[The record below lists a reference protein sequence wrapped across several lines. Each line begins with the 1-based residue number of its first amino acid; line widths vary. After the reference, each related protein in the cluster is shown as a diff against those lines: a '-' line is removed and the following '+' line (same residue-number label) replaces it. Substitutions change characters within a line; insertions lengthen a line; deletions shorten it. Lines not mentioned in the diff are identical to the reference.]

1 MSLTRLARGPGKNK
15 GMLKK
20 SLKGSEDQELRVT
33 PETANVVPF
42 GDVVPRR
49 QDDVRNDIYLDLMQY
64 DNKENQNL
72 LLGRVHVH
80 LYEVIQKGCFTEEFQ
95 MFNENT
101 FICRVEVEFMFSY
114 GNFGYGFSH
123 QLKPLQKIVEPSMF
137 MNIAPPPERTDPV
150 TNIIIPQSI
159 EYPAF
164 LSPDLNVTV
173 GMPTS
178 APQSS
183 QPQVVRL
190 EKLQQ
195 RPRERLEKMKKEY
208 RDLHT
213 WREKAMYL
221 EGVLMHKLEHNELK
235 ESNSNEVLESQFE
248 KKPEDTVTSDMS
260 LINEEPESISNE
272 LMDNGDK
279 KGLTLP
285 TLNQMD
291 CADLN
296 AIASKTDESTKRRD
310 TPLFTTPRR
319 TLVEGNKILPLEEHQ
334 PEATTDGK
342 LNNIHLQREVKLKDK
357 HSSILNI
364 DSSASESSFS
374 TMNEYG
380 NVPNC
385 ADKLMQLN
393 NCGWLNTN
401 KKGKSDCSDRFEDL
415 PLTSF
420 HHLEKVKSRA
430 SLLEKS
436 PDASHYHL
444 KHSTR
449 PNTAPDINKRRESYI
464 GKCTSSR
471 RVSSRLNSFK

>member
-1 MSLTRLARGPGKNK
+1 
-15 GMLKK
+15 
-20 SLKGSEDQELRVT
+20 
-33 PETANVVPF
+33 
-42 GDVVPRR
+42 
-49 QDDVRNDIYLDLMQY
+49 
-64 DNKENQNL
+64 
-72 LLGRVHVH
+72 
-80 LYEVIQKGCFTEEFQ
+80 
-95 MFNENT
+95 
-101 FICRVEVEFMFSY
+101 
-114 GNFGYGFSH
+114 
-123 QLKPLQKIVEPSMF
+123 
-137 MNIAPPPERTDPV
+137 
-150 TNIIIPQSI
+150 
-159 EYPAF
+159 
-164 LSPDLNVTV
+164 
-173 GMPTS
+173 MPTS

-364 DSSASESSFS
+364 DSSASEV
-374 TMNEYG
+374 TLKNI
-380 NVPNC
+380 PNS
-385 ADKLMQLN
+385 
-393 NCGWLNTN
+393 
-401 KKGKSDCSDRFEDL
+401 KS
-415 PLTSF
+415 
-420 HHLEKVKSRA
+420 K
-430 SLLEKS
+430 
-436 PDASHYHL
+436 
-444 KHSTR
+444 
-449 PNTAPDINKRRESYI
+449 
-464 GKCTSSR
+464 
-471 RVSSRLNSFK
+471 